1 MSARRRPDRRT
12 TSRVSAGAALLACLV
27 VTACTAGPSSSPTEQ
42 PSPSATPSS
51 PSSGPPEPV
60 TLTFA
65 VYGQPG
71 VVRAYR
77 RLARAYT
84 TLHPEVTLRVE
95 AVADPATSE
104 ARLAADFEAGT
115 PPDVFL
121 TRQTTLPRLV
131 QDQRVQPVDELLE
144 QRGVEFGDK
153 VQRLGLEAFAAQSA
167 LQCMPN
173 DVSPYVVFYNR
184 RLVDPEAVVAEDGE
198 RPPDPERGWTW
209 EQFTRAAQRSSTGGV
224 KGVYLAPRLTT
235 LIPLVRSAGEDVV
248 DDPDAPTTL
257 TLADEGTRQ
266 ALVEILSVA
275 RDEKITSS
283 PAELAQQDAVTRFE
297 SGRLAMML
305 GTRALV
311 PQLREKAGLEF
322 DVFPLPSLGRF
333 RTLADLTG
341 YCIAKDSAHV
351 PAAADFLAYAS
362 GPDGSRIL
370 ASSGAIV
377 PANLEAL
384 HSESFT
390 QPTSYPQNSGVF
402 DLVIRRADPMPSVA
416 GWADMVSATQPLLDR
431 LFYSRVLDLDTLLPR
446 IDEVSAPFLAPPAE
460 TPSPTPEG

>member
-1 MSARRRPDRRT
+1 
-12 TSRVSAGAALLACLV
+12 VSAGAALLTCLLAA
-27 VTACTAGPSSSPTEQ
+27 ACTAGPSGSPSEQ
-42 PSPSATPSS
+42 PSPSPTPSS
-51 PSSGPPEPV
+51 PSSGPPQPV

-71 VVRAYR
+71 VLRSYR
-77 RLARAYT
+77 QLARAYT
-84 TLHPEVTLRVE
+84 TLHPEVTLQVE
-95 AVADPATSE
+95 AVDDPVASE
-104 ARLAADFEAGT
+104 ARLAAEFEAGT

-121 TRQTTLPRLV
+121 ARQTTLPRLV
-131 QDQRVQPVDELLE
+131 QDERVQPVDELLE

-153 VQRLGLEAFAAQSA
+153 VQRLGLEAFAAESA

-184 RLVDPEAVVAEDGE
+184 RLVDPEAAVVEEGE
-198 RPPDPERGWTW
+198 RPPDPESGWTW
-209 EQFTRAAQRSSTGGV
+209 QQFSRAAERSSTGGV
-224 KGVYLAPRLTT
+224 KGLYLAPRLTT
-235 LIPLVRSAGEDVV
+235 LMPLVRSAGADVV
-248 DDPDAPTTL
+248 DDPETPTTL
-257 TLADEGTRQ
+257 TLAEEATRQ

-275 RDEKITSS
+275 RDERITPS
-283 PAELAQQDAVTRFE
+283 PAELERQDAVTRFE
-297 SGRLAMML
+297 NGRLGMMI
-305 GTRALV
+305 GTRDLV
-311 PQLREKAGLEF
+311 PRLREKAGLEF

-333 RTLADLTG
+333 RTMADLTG
-341 YCIAKDSAHV
+341 YCIARDSAHV

-390 QPTSYPQNSGVF
+390 QPTSYPQNSEVF
-402 DLVIRRADPMPSVA
+402 DSVIRRADPMPSVA
-416 GWADMVSATQPLLDR
+416 AWPDVVSATQPLLDR

-446 IDEVSAPFLAPPAE
+446 IDEVSAPLLEPPAV